1 MRELGRVFHRKT
13 FLILAVLCVMNL
25 ILFLLCIDPEK
36 SITLGGE
43 ELEAYLNRYPVFLKN
58 TVENGSK
65 MGMLSMYKK
74 GFGSESLKKTTEL
87 YRALEGTQ
95 VSMGENRGVVLFVQ
109 YQLTDLFLLAF
120 LFLIV
125 MEFQAERKKGLVYL
139 VRSTVGGRS
148 RLYLQRMGILAF
160 ATAVGAIFFYGG
172 NLIGIA
178 FGYGLGD
185 LSRSLQSLPEFMKC
199 PYGITIGMYLFRSLL
214 LKMTGCFGVA
224 VLFYAL
230 VGCLNAG
237 VAYALSAVLIA
248 GEVLAGLFIPPIS
261 SWNGLRF
268 INLFT
273 LIRCEEYY
281 EDAIFINFF
290 GKALEALPVTLA
302 IFGILFLLVLI
313 AGYAIHG
320 RKYVVVSHRGEKI
333 FNAMARLKERLSV
346 QHTLFGWEG
355 YKLLLKQKGILIF
368 AAVFLIHLALSMQ
381 YEYYYPVDIFVR
393 MYYIEY
399 QGEITEDRVRSA
411 ETSMEILETAAQGL
425 TEKIEKYQNAVPYD
439 GNKVRGM
446 QDSLNTIRWKQKSL
460 QPIIDDLRSG
470 LEYEQR
476 TGHKITLVA
485 PFYYDLLL
493 NRDEKTRTRASFLEI
508 IALLATLAG
517 IFAFD
522 RQNHVEQIMHSTY
535 RGRKLTTT
543 LKILLVLLYSAV
555 SCGLI
560 HLIQLWRVSKVDLGL
575 PELGSPVQGIQFLRS
590 FALYVPIWGYL
601 LLLFLVRMGMACLL
615 GLVISV
621 ISSRSGDVVTAMG
634 ISCFVVIVF
643 VLLGTILPAAWWLS
657 PLRLLDG
664 TYLR

>member
-1 MRELGRVFHRKT
+1 
-13 FLILAVLCVMNL
+13 
-25 ILFLLCIDPEK
+25 
-36 SITLGGE
+36 
-43 ELEAYLNRYPVFLKN
+43 
-58 TVENGSK
+58 
-65 MGMLSMYKK
+65 
-74 GFGSESLKKTTEL
+74 
-87 YRALEGTQ
+87 
-95 VSMGENRGVVLFVQ
+95 
-109 YQLTDLFLLAF
+109 
-120 LFLIV
+120 
-125 MEFQAERKKGLVYL
+125 
-139 VRSTVGGRS
+139 
-148 RLYLQRMGILAF
+148 
-160 ATAVGAIFFYGG
+160 
-172 NLIGIA
+172 
-178 FGYGLGD
+178 
-185 LSRSLQSLPEFMKC
+185 
-199 PYGITIGMYLFRSLL
+199 
-214 LKMTGCFGVA
+214 
-224 VLFYAL
+224 
-230 VGCLNAG
+230 
-237 VAYALSAVLIA
+237 
-248 GEVLAGLFIPPIS
+248 
-261 SWNGLRF
+261 
-268 INLFT
+268 
-273 LIRCEEYY
+273 
-281 EDAIFINFF
+281 
-290 GKALEALPVTLA
+290 
-302 IFGILFLLVLI
+302 
-313 AGYAIHG
+313 
-320 RKYVVVSHRGEKI
+320 
-333 FNAMARLKERLSV
+333 
-346 QHTLFGWEG
+346 
-355 YKLLLKQKGILIF
+355 
-368 AAVFLIHLALSMQ
+368 
-381 YEYYYPVDIFVR
+381 
-393 MYYIEY
+393 
-399 QGEITEDRVRSA
+399 
-411 ETSMEILETAAQGL
+411 MEILETAAQGL